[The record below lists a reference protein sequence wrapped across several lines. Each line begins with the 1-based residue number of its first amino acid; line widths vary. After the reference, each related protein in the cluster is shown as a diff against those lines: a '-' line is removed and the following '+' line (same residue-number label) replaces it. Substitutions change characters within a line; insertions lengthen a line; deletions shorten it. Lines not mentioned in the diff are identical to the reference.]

1 MIIVQSISKIAQ
13 ANLGSFGFYLF
24 PLSKASPWTTRLLR
38 PLYGALFFQV
48 EKVLTG
54 YPAHY
59 GGLQPHDFLVSV
71 QGQDVFDFPHKKTAD
86 LIKSA
91 GTTMHITIER

>member
-1 MIIVQSISKIAQ
+1 MDHSATKPPFTV
-13 ANLGSFGFYLF
+13 
-24 PLSKASPWTTRLLR
+24 LS
-38 PLYGALFFQV
+38 FFQV

-71 QGQDVFDFPHKKTAD
+71 QGQDIFDFNHKKTAD

-91 GTTMHITIER
+91 GTTMHITIERWVVVGAAIFVLTNGVRI